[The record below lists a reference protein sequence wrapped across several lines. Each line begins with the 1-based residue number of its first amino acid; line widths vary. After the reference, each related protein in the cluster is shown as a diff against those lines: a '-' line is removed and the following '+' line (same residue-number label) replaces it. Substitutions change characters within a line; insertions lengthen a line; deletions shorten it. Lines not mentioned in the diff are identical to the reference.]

1 MQLNYYF
8 LKRLVPELE
17 ATLTGGILAA
27 CFSQEKDELILGFQK
42 QYDFYIR
49 ATLTHR
55 FSCLS
60 FPEDFRRSRK
70 NSANLF
76 PQLVGQTVKA
86 LRLCENERAFFIEF
100 ERHSLLFK
108 LHGNRSNIILF
119 AEDGTRILFK
129 NQLKGDLALDPS
141 QLDRPIERSRSLYE
155 KNPNFKDFYPTFGPI
170 PASYLQSQGFERMEV
185 KQQWQMLE
193 DLVSE
198 MAHNPFYHINFNGKP
213 ALSLLAT
220 SDCKTWGE
228 SAMEACNRFFRHF
241 TGTYYFELKKKQTQ
255 SLLEKRIRQTASYI
269 EKSEFR
275 LEKLKKETQPGQVA
289 DILMA
294 NLHQIAPGLKK
305 VTLLN
310 FYTGAPIDIKLN
322 AELSPQKNAEQYYR
336 KSKNR
341 KIEVEKT
348 EVNILNKH
356 EIQAQLKGLLS
367 ELETL
372 KDIKSLRKWL
382 KANDLD
388 HERKQATAAALPY
401 KAFDMAGYAVWVG
414 KNASANDELTMK
426 YAFKE
431 DLWLHAKNVPGS
443 HVLIKHKAGHKTPK
457 EVIEKAAALAAWY
470 SKRKT
475 DSLVPVTVT
484 PAKYVRK
491 QKGSPPGQV
500 IVSREEV
507 VLVTPE
513 KF

>member
-17 ATLTGGILAA
+17 AAITGGILAA

-42 QYDFYIR
+42 QGDFYIR

-70 NSANLF
+70 NSVNLF
-76 PQLVGQTVKA
+76 PQLVGKTVKA

-119 AEDGTRILFK
+119 AENGTRILFK
-129 NQLKGDLALDPS
+129 NQLKGDLALNPS

-155 KNPNFKDFYPTFGPI
+155 KNPDFKDFYPTFGPI
-170 PASYLQSQGFERMEV
+170 PASYLQSRGFERMDV

-198 MAHNPFYHINFNGKP
+198 MAHNPFYHIHFNGKP
-213 ALSLLAT
+213 ALSLLALC
-220 SDCKTWGE
+220 DCKTWGE
-228 SAMEACNRFFRHF
+228 SAMEACNRFFKHF
-241 TGTYYFELKKKQTQ
+241 TGTYYLELKKRQTQ
-255 SLLEKRIRQTASYI
+255 TLLEKRIRQTASYI
-269 EKSEFR
+269 EKSESR

-310 FYTGAPIDIKLN
+310 FYTGVPIDIKLN
-322 AELSPQKNAEQYYR
+322 AELSPQKNAGQYYR

-348 EVNILNKH
+348 EANILNKR
-356 EIQAQLKGLLS
+356 EIQTQLKELLS
-367 ELETL
+367 ELEAL

-388 HERKQATAAALPY
+388 RERKQATAAALPY

-414 KNASANDELTMK
+414 KNARANDELTLK

-443 HVLIKHKAGHKTPK
+443 HVLIKYKAGHKTPK

-500 IVSREEV
+500 IVTREEV
-507 VLVTPE
+507 VLVAPK